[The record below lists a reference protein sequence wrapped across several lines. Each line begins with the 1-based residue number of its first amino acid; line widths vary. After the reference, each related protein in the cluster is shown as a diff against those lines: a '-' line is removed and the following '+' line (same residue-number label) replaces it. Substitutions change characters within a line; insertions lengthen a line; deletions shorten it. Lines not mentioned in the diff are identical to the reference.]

1 MAGRAIITALLCS
14 SALAASLPVSLHVKR
29 AIDSGLA
36 NIHVSYD
43 QPVQDGIVFT
53 YGSCRAKF
61 PGEAHH
67 LVGRAKDCNHDRL
80 LWKVPDYAPTGQC
93 LSAWDS
99 KQSLIGR
106 SGPIG
111 ITPSTRTTQRRL
123 RKRQS
128 FAIPMDNSS
137 GIDAEGPWFDGVA
150 LLKNKEISAVNAQEA
165 KAKEIAIVGAGMAG
179 LITWLALNQSGMTNL
194 SIIEAGQRLGGRV
207 HTAYFGDPSERQ
219 YQEMGPMRF
228 PLSITSSETNETLQI
243 QDHHI
248 VFQLADEVNN
258 LNGNNSNFTVN
269 FIKWYQT
276 NPNGLYYVNGSR
288 FANGTVPT
296 VSQVA
301 ANASLAGA
309 SSTENDPSLDALD
322 TTIDNI
328 IDDQS
333 FIAQMA
339 KNIYQAHKTFLDQGL
354 GGLGGDDWSE
364 FGYVHNYLKYALN
377 DTFVAIGDPG
387 SEAFWD
393 NLYESMYFSAT
404 DWRTIDGGL
413 TRLPSA
419 FHPLVDSITYM
430 NRKIQ
435 RVQFNESTQR
445 VTLQWKAQPLDR
457 TFQNASYDFA
467 VVTVPMPLVRTWRL
481 PGFSDTLT
489 TAIDIYPYSQVCKVA
504 LQFETRFWEHF
515 ALPIYGSCS
524 TTTDI
529 PGIGSICYPSYDINS
544 TGKGVMLASYT
555 SSDDG
560 LRWASIPEDVH
571 VQYVELLFS
580 KRILLTGVKVD
591 AMAEIHGQ
599 VVYDQY
605 TGSYNRRC
613 WILDQYETISWAS
626 PDAGMRKA
634 FIPAFFQ
641 TEKGVIMSGE
651 GTSYTSSWISSAL
664 ESGVRAATQLLL
676 ELGLADEAKAVVE
689 KWMARWIDV

>member
-14 SALAASLPVSLHVKR
+14 SAVAVSLPVSLHVRR
-29 AIDSGLA
+29 AVDSGLA

-43 QPVQDGIVFT
+43 EPVHAEVVFT
-53 YGSCRAKF
+53 YGSCQAKS

-93 LSAWDS
+93 LSVWDS

-106 SGPIG
+106 SAPIA
-111 ITPSTRTTQRRL
+111 ITPNGRTTRRCL
-123 RKRQS
+123 KKRQD

-243 QDHHI
+243 QDHRI

-269 FIKWYQT
+269 
-276 NPNGLYYVNGSR
+276 SSS
-288 FANGTVPT
+288 

-309 SSTENDPSLDALD
+309 SSTEDDPSLDALD

-328 IDDQS
+328 IGNES
-333 FIAQMA
+333 FITQIA
-339 KNIYQAHKTFLDQGL
+339 KNVYQAHKTFLDQGL

-377 DTFVAIGDPG
+377 DSFVAIGDPG
-387 SEAFWD
+387 SESFWD

-467 VVTVPMPLVRTWRL
+467 IVTVPMPLVRTWRL

-571 VQYVELLFS
+571 VQYV
-580 KRILLTGVKVD
+580 VD

-605 TGSYNRRC
+605 TGNYNRRC

-641 TEKGVIMSGE
+641 TEKGIIMSGE
-651 GTSYTSSWISSAL
+651 GTSYTSSWIASAL

-676 ELGLADEAKAVVE
+676 ELGLADEAKAVVD